1 MVSVRRSFVRYAW
14 GVVAATLAVVLWGAY
29 VRATGSGA
37 GCGAHWPLCNGQVVP
52 MSAPTATLVEFSHRL
67 SSGVALALIAG
78 LVLWAFRAYPK
89 GHVVRTG
96 AVLSGCFIL
105 LEAALGAGLVL
116 LELVASDASLARAAA
131 VALHL
136 VNTFL
141 LLACLTL
148 TAWWA
153 TTGASKARLLAPQRL
168 RLAFLAAVVGTIL
181 IGASGAI
188 VALGDTLFPAGSLA
202 EGLRQD
208 VDPTVSFLIRLRVI
222 HPAVALVVGIFLIVL
237 ASYVRDRTE
246 SPGAK
251 HAAGRLM
258 LLVLVQWAAGAM
270 DVLTLAPV
278 WLQLVHLLLAD
289 LVWVSLVLLA
299 ATTLSSEAVEATEEA
314 VPARPYGDESPLR
327 VRGEPREPRET
338 V

>member
-1 MVSVRRSFVRYAW
+1 MIPVRQSSFAPYAW
-14 GVVAATLAVVLWGAY
+14 GVLIVNLGVVLWGAY

-37 GCGAHWPLCNGQVVP
+37 GCGAHWPLCNGEVVP
-52 MSAPTATLVEFSHRL
+52 MSAQTTTLVEFSHRL

-78 LVLWAFRAYPK
+78 LVFWAFRAYPK

-116 LELVASDASLARAAA
+116 LELVASDASVDRAVA

-141 LLACLTL
+141 LLGSLTL

-153 TTGASKARLLAPQRL
+153 TTGASRAGFRASPGL
-168 RLAFLAAVVGTIL
+168 RLAFISAAVGTVL

-208 VDPTVSFLIRLRVI
+208 VDPTVSFLIRLRVV
-222 HPAVALVVGIFLIVL
+222 HPAVAVVVGISLIAL

-246 SPGAK
+246 SPEAR

-258 LLVLVQWAAGAM
+258 LLVFAQWIAGG
-270 DVLTLAPV
+270 VNVFLLAPL
-278 WLQLVHLLLAD
+278 WLQLGHLLLAD
-289 LVWVSLVLLA
+289 LVWISLVLLG
-299 ATTLSSEAVEATEEA
+299 ATTLAAGTVESTEQAVAA
-314 VPARPYGDESPLR
+314 SP
-327 VRGEPREPRET
+327 
-338 V
+338 